1 MSEGASGE
9 TRTLA
14 QKIDYLF
21 ATVHP
26 KNRGPYSHEEV
37 ASSIRKS
44 GGPTISASYIWQ
56 LRTGVKDNPTMK
68 HLEALAR
75 FFGVPPAYFF
85 NDESS
90 EQIAAELSTLAAMR
104 DNQVR
109 SVALRASGL
118 SPETLRTIQGFIERA
133 RTLEGLSDEGGEDS
147 RPRRRKAGPS
157 NPAQA

>member
-1 MSEGASGE
+1 MSEGATDE
-9 TRTLA
+9 PRTLA

-26 KNRGPYSHEEV
+26 KNRGPYSYEEV
-37 ASSIRKS
+37 ASSIKRA

-68 HLEALAR
+68 HLEALAG

-90 EQIAAELSTLAAMR
+90 ERIAAELSTLAAMR
-104 DNQVR
+104 DSQVR

-133 RTLEGLSDEGGEDS
+133 RTLEGLNDADEEAP
-147 RPRRRKAGPS
+147 RPRRKSP
-157 NPAQA
+157 

>member
-1 MSEGASGE
+1 MSEEASGE
-9 TRTLA
+9 RRTLA
-14 QKIDYLF
+14 EKIDYLF

-26 KNRGPYSHEEV
+26 KNRGPYSYEEV
-37 ASSIRKS
+37 ASSIKKS

-56 LRTGVKDNPTMK
+56 LRTGAKDNPTMK
-68 HLEALAR
+68 HLEALAG

-90 EQIAAELSTLAAMR
+90 ERIAAELSTLAAMR

-118 SPETLRTIQGFIERA
+118 SAETLRTIQGFIERA
-133 RTLEGLSDEGGEDS
+133 RTLEGLSDEGEKEP
-147 RPRRRKAGPS
+147 RTRRRDR
-157 NPAQA
+157 

>member
-1 MSEGASGE
+1 MSEGATDGP
-9 TRTLA
+9 RTLA

-26 KNRGPYSHEEV
+26 KNRGPYSYEEV
-37 ASSIRKS
+37 ASGIKKA

-90 EQIAAELSTLAAMR
+90 ERIAAELSTLAAMR

-133 RTLEGLSDEGGEDS
+133 RTLEGLDDDSGENARS
-147 RPRRRKAGPS
+147 RRKKP
-157 NPAQA
+157 